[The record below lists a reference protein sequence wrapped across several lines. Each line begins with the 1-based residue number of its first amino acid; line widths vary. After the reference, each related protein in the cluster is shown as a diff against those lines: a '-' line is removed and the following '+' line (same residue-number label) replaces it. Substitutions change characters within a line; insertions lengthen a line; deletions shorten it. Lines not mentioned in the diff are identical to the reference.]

1 MADITGNLSK
11 MFSDGRCGVTVLYA
25 VKNADASDTVDVG
38 ADFKVVKR
46 AGVVSDTGTTI
57 AAVSTIT
64 GTVLT
69 IPTGPSDDGIWLL
82 VCGVAS

>member
-1 MADITGNLSK
+1 MADITAN
-11 MFSDGRCGVTVLYA
+11 MARVYQDGQCGRTVLYA
-25 VKNADASDTVDVG
+25 VKNADAADTVDVA

-46 AGVVSDTGTTI
+46 AGIVSDTGTTI

-69 IPTGPSDDGIWLL
+69 VPTGPADDGVWLL
-82 VCGVAS
+82 AVGVAS